1 MNILNKLT
9 IKHLTMNKK
18 RTIVSIIG
26 IVLSTAL
33 MVGIGL
39 LLSTFRELMIDDI
52 VQYKGDYHAAIVN
65 VDTSKVSTIDN
76 NSNVDN
82 LYYKQYMGYS
92 KIDNEEAEY
101 MYKPYYELYGASDS
115 YFDNLELLSGRLPNS
130 SDEIVI
136 SKHIDTYG
144 GIKLNVGDTITLN
157 LGDRYLNGEKLSGG
171 EYKEGE
177 TLEPTKTKT
186 YKIVGVVAR
195 DVLEDYSSPGYSV
208 FTKLDST
215 CDNGLTVFLKYNKPA
230 DSYKIS
236 ASIASSLGFKSIDA
250 DGEEYEEISYND
262 SLLSMYG
269 ASKYDNM
276 MGGMIGMLSIMLG
289 LVSIACIIVIYNS
302 FAISVMER
310 KKQFGLFSSIGAT
323 KKQIRKTVL
332 FEAIVVSI
340 IGIPLG
346 ILSAYLGIG
355 IVVLIMNNLLG
366 EMLNGINIHLSTYP
380 MFVLV
385 PILFMIITIFVS
397 AFLPAKKASKISPIE
412 AIRLND
418 DIKIKG
424 KKVKSPKWVKKL
436 FGIEGTIAHKNM
448 KRNKKKYRIT
458 VASLFISI
466 VLFISFSGYLTYT
479 LAGTS
484 SYLSVPEFDIEVE
497 YSDSVNSD
505 IIENIKKNEDVKE
518 SITFKMQ
525 YLYTTTDLKPMYTDK
540 YSQFLTDKSIE
551 VSNSVVVIVLEDDAY
566 TAYLKSIG
574 EKEAKPIIY
583 NKYSGIVYGENSRKG
598 YTYDRFDESKVGNIN
613 ISNEIYPE
621 TTGQNSKYKTITYE
635 TAEYNTEDQKPT
647 YETIDTLSDYYLTN
661 TSFLSLEML
670 EASTNP
676 IIILNNKLAEKYN
689 FADTNNILIIKAPEY
704 KHIDK
709 VINSYIDDG
718 KIKETDYFNYQNIAE
733 QMRLMKNLVLVM
745 KILIYGFI
753 TLVTLIG
760 VTSVFN
766 TINTSI
772 ALRRK
777 EFAVL
782 RSIGLTP
789 KGFNKT
795 LYFESLFFGL
805 KSLLYALPVSFGI
818 IYLMHLS
825 MNNIVQIEH
834 ILIPWESIII
844 AIIGVFI
851 VIGLSMIYATKRIKR
866 ENILDAIREENI

>member
-26 IVLSTAL
+26 IILSTAL

-39 LLSTFRELMIDDI
+39 LLSTFRELMIDDVI
-52 VQYKGDYHAAIVN
+52 QYKGDYHAAIVD
-65 VDTSKVSTIDN
+65 VDTSKVSTIEN

-92 KIDNEEAEY
+92 KITNENEEY

-115 YFDNLELLSGRLPNS
+115 YFDTLELLDGRLPNNT
-130 SDEIVI
+130 DEIVI

-144 GIKLNVGDTITLN
+144 DIKLNVGDTLTLN
-157 LGDRYLNGEKLSGG
+157 LGDRYLNNEKVTSV
-171 EYKEGE
+171 EYVQGE
-177 TLEPTKTKT
+177 TIKDTKTKT

-195 DVLEDYSSPGYSV
+195 DVLEDYSSPGYSI
-208 FTKLDST
+208 FTKLDNT

-230 DSYKIS
+230 KSYKIS

-250 DGEEYEEISYND
+250 AGEEYEEISYND

-332 FEAIVVSI
+332 FEAIVVSL

-346 ILSAYLGIG
+346 IVSAYLGIG

-385 PILFMIITIFVS
+385 PILFMIITIFAS

-424 KKVKSPKWVKKL
+424 KKVKSPKWINRL
-436 FGIEGTIAHKNM
+436 FGIEGTLAHKNM

-484 SYLSVPEFDIEVE
+484 SYLGVPEFDIEVE
-497 YSDSVNSD
+497 YSDSVSND
-505 IIENIKKNEDVKE
+505 IIENIKKNEDVKD

-551 VSNSVVVIVLEDDAY
+551 SSNNVVVIVLDDEAY
-566 TAYLKSIG
+566 TNYLKSIG
-574 EKEAKPIIY
+574 EKEVKPIIY

-598 YTYDRFDESKVGNIN
+598 YTYTRFDESKMGNIN

-621 TTGQNSKYKTITYE
+621 TTETNQENQN
-635 TAEYNTEDQKPT
+635 PT
-647 YETIDTLSDYYLTN
+647 YDTIDTLSDYYLTS
-661 TSFLSLEML
+661 TGFLSLEML

-676 IIILNNKLAEKYN
+676 IIILNNKLAENYN
-689 FADTNNILIIKAPEY
+689 LVDTNNILIIKAPEY

-709 VINSYIDDG
+709 LINGYIDDE

-825 MNNIVQIEH
+825 MNNIVQLEH

-844 AIIGVFI
+844 AIVGVFI

>member
-18 RTIVSIIG
+18 RTIVSIVG

-52 VQYKGDYHAAIVN
+52 IQYKGDYHASIVD
-65 VDTSKVSTIDN
+65 VATDKISVIEN
-76 NSNVDN
+76 NSNVDSS
-82 LYYKQYMGYS
+82 YYRQYMGYS
-92 KIDNEEAEY
+92 LITNAGYDY
-101 MYKPYYELYGASDS
+101 TYKPYYELYGASDS
-115 YFDNLELLSGRLPNS
+115 YFDTLELLDGRLPKNS
-130 SDEIVI
+130 SEIVI
-136 SKHIDTYG
+136 SKHIETEG
-144 GIKLNVGDTITLN
+144 GIELKIGETITLN
-157 LGDRYLNGEKLSGG
+157 LGDRYLDGEEITRP
-171 EYKEGE
+171 EYVEGE
-177 TLEPTKTKT
+177 ALGETTSKT
-186 YKIVGVVAR
+186 YTIVGIVAR
-195 DVLEDYSSPGYSV
+195 DLQENYSAPGYSI
-208 FTKLDST
+208 FTKLDSN
-215 CDNGLTVFLKYNKPA
+215 CDNGLTVFIKYKKPA

-250 DGEEYEEISYND
+250 EGEEYEEISYND

-332 FEAIVVSI
+332 FEAVVVSL

-346 ILSAYLGIG
+346 IASAYLGIG

-366 EMLNGINIHLSTYP
+366 DMLEGIAIHLCTYP
-380 MFVLV
+380 MFILA
-385 PILFMIITIFVS
+385 PILFMIVTIFIS

-424 KKVKSPKWVKKL
+424 KKVKAPKWINKL
-436 FGIEGTIAHKNM
+436 FGVEGTIAYKNM

-466 VLFISFSGYLTYT
+466 VLFISFSGYMKYT
-479 LAGTS
+479 LAGTT
-484 SYLSVPEFDIEVE
+484 SYLNVPEFDIEVE

-505 IIENIKKNEDVKE
+505 IINNIKNNVDVKE
-518 SITFKMQ
+518 SITYKMVMLQ
-525 YLYTTTDLKPMYTDK
+525 TTTDLSKMYTDK
-540 YSQFLTDKSIE
+540 FSDFIKSKNIE
-551 VSNSVVVIVLEDDAY
+551 TGNNINVIVLDDKSY
-566 TAYLKSIG
+566 DSYLKKIG
-574 EKEAKPIIY
+574 GKEAKPILY
-583 NKYSGIVYGENSRKG
+583 NKYSGIVYSSNSRKG
-598 YTYDRFDESKVGNIN
+598 YTYDRFDTNNLVDIDISKP
-613 ISNEIYPE
+613 IYDEQAASLDPE
-621 TTGQNSKYKTITYE
+621 NYIPVT
-635 TAEYNTEDQKPT
+635 
-647 YETIDTLSDYYLTN
+647 ETIDTISDYYV
-661 TSFLSLEML
+661 TSEDLLSLEVL
-670 EASTNP
+670 AAQTTP
-676 IIILNNKLAEKYN
+676 VIILNSDQAKNYELSTY
-689 FADTNNILIIKAPEY
+689 NNILIIKSPSYAN
-704 KHIDK
+704 IDK
-709 VINSYIDDG
+709 VINDYVDG
-718 KIKETDYFNYQNIAE
+718 DKIKDTDYFYYINIAE
-733 QMRLMKNLVLVM
+733 QMKMMKNLILVI

-789 KGFNKT
+789 KGFDKI
-795 LYFESLFFGL
+795 LRFESLFFGL
-805 KSLLYALPVSFGI
+805 KSLLYGLPVSFGI
-818 IYLMHLS
+818 LYLMHLS
-825 MNNIVQIEH
+825 MNNIVELGSM
-834 ILIPWESIII
+834 LIPWGSILI
-844 AIIGVFI
+844 AILGVFV

>member
-18 RTIVSIIG
+18 RTIVSIVG

-52 VQYKGDYHAAIVN
+52 IQYKGDYHASIVD
-65 VDTSKVSTIDN
+65 VDKNKISVIEN
-76 NSNVDN
+76 NSNVDS
-82 LYYKQYMGYS
+82 LYYRQYMGYS
-92 KIDNEEAEY
+92 LITNPDYKY
-101 MYKPYYELYGASDS
+101 TYKPYYKLYGASDS
-115 YFDNLELLSGRLPNS
+115 YFDTLELLDGRLPKNS
-130 SDEIVI
+130 NEIVI
-136 SKHIDTYG
+136 SKHIETEG
-144 GIKLNVGDTITLN
+144 GIELKVGDTITLN
-157 LGDRYLNGEKLSGG
+157 LGDRYLNGEELNVP
-171 EYKEGE
+171 EYTEGE
-177 TLEPTKTKT
+177 TLGEITSKT
-186 YKIVGVVAR
+186 YNIVGIVSR
-195 DVLEDYSSPGYSV
+195 DLQEDYSSPGYSI
-208 FTKLDST
+208 FTKLDSNS
-215 CDNGLTVFLKYNKPA
+215 DNGLTVFVKYNKPA

-250 DGEEYEEISYND
+250 EGENYEEISYND

-332 FEAIVVSI
+332 FEAAVVSI

-346 ILSAYLGIG
+346 IASAYLGIG

-366 EMLNGINIHLSTYP
+366 DMLNGISIHLCTYP
-380 MFVLV
+380 TFIIA
-385 PILFMIITIFVS
+385 PILFMIVTIFIS

-424 KKVKSPKWVKKL
+424 KKVRAPKWINKV
-436 FGIEGTIAHKNM
+436 FGVEGTIAYKNM

-466 VLFISFSGYLTYT
+466 VLFISFSGYMTYT
-479 LAGTS
+479 LAGTT
-484 SYLSVPEFDIEVE
+484 SYLNVPEFDIEVE

-505 IIENIKKNEDVKE
+505 IINNIKNNEDVKE
-518 SITFKMQ
+518 SVSYKM
-525 YLYTTTDLKPMYTDK
+525 LNRVTTTDLSTMYTNK
-540 YSQFLTDKSIE
+540 YADFIKSKNIE
-551 VSNSVVVIVLEDDAY
+551 LGNNIIVIVLDDQSY
-566 TAYLKSIG
+566 NTYLKKLG
-574 EKEAKPIIY
+574 KKEAKPIIY
-583 NKYSGIVYGENSRKG
+583 NKYSGIVYSTNSRKG
-598 YTYDRFDESKVGNIN
+598 YTYDRFDNSKLGDIN
-613 ISNEIYPE
+613 ISKEVYDEEKSSIDPE
-621 TTGQNSKYKTITYE
+621 NYVSTTE
-635 TAEYNTEDQKPT
+635 TV
-647 YETIDTLSDYYLTN
+647 DTLSDYYVT
-661 TSFLSLEML
+661 TESFLSVEVL
-670 EASTNP
+670 AADVTP
-676 IIILNNKLAEKYN
+676 IIVLNNDQAKNYGLDDAH
-689 FADTNNILIIKAPEY
+689 NILIIKSPSY
-704 KHIDK
+704 KNVDK
-709 VINSYIDDG
+709 VINDYVDG
-718 KIKETDYFNYQNIAE
+718 DKIKETDYFNYMNIAE
-733 QMRLMKNLVLVM
+733 QMKMMKNLILVI

-789 KGFNKT
+789 KGFTKT
-795 LYFESLFFGL
+795 LRFESLFFGL
-805 KSLLYALPVSFGI
+805 KSLLYGLPVSFGI
-818 IYLMHLS
+818 LYLMYLS
-825 MNNIVQIEH
+825 MNNIVELGH
-834 ILIPWESIII
+834 ILIPWGSVLI
-844 AIIGVFI
+844 AVLGVFA
-851 VIGLSMIYATKRIKR
+851 VIGLSMIYATKRIKN

>member
-18 RTIVSIIG
+18 RTIVSIVG

-52 VQYKGDYHAAIVN
+52 IQYKGDYHAAIVD
-65 VDTSKVSTIDN
+65 VDNDKISVIEN
-76 NSNVDN
+76 NSNVDS
-82 LYYKQYMGYS
+82 LYYRQYMGYS
-92 KIDNEEAEY
+92 LITDKDYEY
-101 MYKPYYELYGASDS
+101 TYKPYYKLYGASDS
-115 YFDNLELLSGRLPNS
+115 YFDSLELLDGRLPENS
-130 SDEIVI
+130 SEIVI
-136 SKHIDTYG
+136 SKHIETEG
-144 GIKLNVGDTITLN
+144 SIELNIGDTITLN
-157 LGDRYLNGEKLSGG
+157 LGDRYLDGEELHSL
-171 EYKEGE
+171 EYAEGE
-177 TLEPTKTKT
+177 TLGATTSKT
-186 YKIVGVVAR
+186 YTIVGIVSR
-195 DVLEDYSSPGYSV
+195 DLQEDYSSAGYSI
-208 FTKLDST
+208 FTKLDSN
-215 CDNGLTVFLKYNKPA
+215 CDNNLTVFIKYNEPA
-230 DSYKIS
+230 NSYKIS

-332 FEAIVVSI
+332 FEAVVVSI

-346 ILSAYLGIG
+346 IISAYLGIG
-355 IVVLIMNNLLG
+355 IVVFIMNNLLG
-366 EMLNGINIHLSTYP
+366 DMLNGISIQLCTYP
-380 MFVLV
+380 MFILA

-424 KKVKSPKWVKKL
+424 KKVKAPRWINKV
-436 FGIEGTIAHKNM
+436 FGVEGTIAYKNM

-466 VLFISFSGYLTYT
+466 VLFISFSGYMTYT
-479 LAGTS
+479 LAGTT
-484 SYLSVPEFDIEVE
+484 SYLNVPEFDIEVE
-497 YSDSVNSD
+497 YSDSVDSD
-505 IIENIKKNEDVKE
+505 IINTIKNNEDVKE
-518 SITFKMQ
+518 SVSYKM
-525 YLYTTTDLKPMYTDK
+525 LNLETTTDLSTMYTDK
-540 YSQFLTDKSIE
+540 YSDFLTDKGISVGSSI
-551 VSNSVVVIVLEDDAY
+551 IVLVLDDDTY
-566 TAYLKSIG
+566 NTYLKQIG
-574 EKEAKPIIY
+574 EKVAKPIIY
-583 NKYSGIVYGENSRKG
+583 NKYSGIVYSTNSRKG
-598 YTYDRFDESKVGNIN
+598 YTYNRFDTNKLVDIN
-613 ISNEIYPE
+613 ISKQVYGE
-621 TTGQNSKYKTITYE
+621 TTELNPEYE
-635 TAEYNTEDQKPT
+635 EPT
-647 YETIDTLSDYYLTN
+647 YETIDTISDYYVTTEDL
-661 TSFLSLEML
+661 LSVEVL
-670 EASTNP
+670 AADVTP
-676 IIILNNKLAEKYN
+676 IIILNNDQAKNYELV
-689 FADTNNILIIKAPEY
+689 DCNNVLIIKAPSY
-704 KHIDK
+704 KNVDK
-709 VINSYIDDG
+709 VINDYIDSD
-718 KIKETDYFNYQNIAE
+718 KIKETDYFYYMNIAE
-733 QMRLMKNLVLVM
+733 QMKMMKNLILVI

-760 VTSVFN
+760 ITSVFN

-795 LYFESLFFGL
+795 LRFESLFFGL
-805 KSLLYALPVSFGI
+805 KSLLYGLPVSFGI
-818 IYLMHLS
+818 LYLMYLS
-825 MNNIVQIEH
+825 MNNIVELGH
-834 ILIPWESIII
+834 ILIPWGSVLI
-844 AIIGVFI
+844 AVLGVFA
-851 VIGLSMIYATKRIKR
+851 VIGLSMIYATKRIKN

>member
-18 RTIVSIIG
+18 RTIVSIVG
-26 IVLSTAL
+26 IILSTAL

-39 LLSTFRELMIDDI
+39 LLSTFRELMIDDVI
-52 VQYKGDYHAAIVN
+52 QYKGDYHASIVD
-65 VDTSKVSTIDN
+65 VATDKISVIEN
-76 NSNVDN
+76 NSNVDS
-82 LYYKQYMGYS
+82 LYYRQYIGYS
-92 KIDNEEAEY
+92 LITNTDYKNT
-101 MYKPYYELYGASDS
+101 YKPYYKLYGASDS
-115 YFDNLELLSGRLPNS
+115 YFDSLELLDGRLPENS
-130 SDEIVI
+130 NEIVI
-136 SKHIDTYG
+136 SKHIETEG
-144 GIKLNVGDTITLN
+144 GIELKVGDTITLN
-157 LGDRYLNGEKLSGG
+157 LGDRYLNGEDLDDLD
-171 EYKEGE
+171 YAEGE
-177 TLEPTKTKT
+177 TLGKTTAKT
-186 YKIVGVVAR
+186 YNIVGIVSR
-195 DVLEDYSSPGYSV
+195 DLQESYSSPGYSI
-208 FTKLDST
+208 FTKLDSN
-215 CDNGLTVFLKYNKPA
+215 CDNGLTVFVKYNKPA

-250 DGEEYEEISYND
+250 EGENYEEISYND

-332 FEAIVVSI
+332 FEAAIVSI

-346 ILSAYLGIG
+346 IASAYLGIG
-355 IVVLIMNNLLG
+355 VVVLIMNNLLG
-366 EMLNGINIHLSTYP
+366 DMLNGISVHLCTYP
-380 MFVLV
+380 MFILA
-385 PILFMIITIFVS
+385 PILFMIITVFVS

-424 KKVKSPKWVKKL
+424 KKVKAPKWINKL
-436 FGIEGTIAHKNM
+436 FGVEGTIAYKNM

-466 VLFISFSGYLTYT
+466 VLFISFSGYMKYT
-479 LAGTS
+479 LAGAT
-484 SYLSVPEFDIEVE
+484 SYLNVPEFDIEVQ
-497 YSDSVNSD
+497 YSDTINSD
-505 IIENIKKNEDVKE
+505 IINNIKHNEDVKE
-518 SITFKMQ
+518 SITYKMLSLQ
-525 YLYTTTDLKPMYTDK
+525 TTTDLSTMYTDK
-540 YSQFLTDKSIE
+540 YNDFIKSKNIK
-551 VSNSVVVIVLEDDAY
+551 SDNNITAIVLDDESY
-566 TAYLKSIG
+566 NAYLKQIG
-574 EKEAKPIIY
+574 KKEAKPIIY
-583 NKYSGIVYGENSRKG
+583 NKYSGIVYGNNSRKG
-598 YTYDRFDESKVGNIN
+598 YTYNRFDTNKLGDIN
-613 ISNEIYPE
+613 ISKQVID
-621 TTGQNSKYKTITYE
+621 E
-635 TAEYNTEDQKPT
+635 TAAASDSKNYTPKTETVD
-647 YETIDTLSDYYLTN
+647 TISDYYVTTEN
-661 TSFLSLEML
+661 FLSVEVLTAEV
-670 EASTNP
+670 TP
-676 IIILNNKLAEKYN
+676 TIILNNEQAKNYGL
-689 FADTNNILIIKAPEY
+689 DSSNNILIIKSPSY
-704 KHIDK
+704 NSVDK
-709 VINSYIDDG
+709 VIKDYVDG
-718 KIKETDYFNYQNIAE
+718 DKIKDTDHFSYMNVAE
-733 QMRLMKNLVLVM
+733 QMKMMKNLVLVI

-795 LYFESLFFGL
+795 LRFESLFFGL
-805 KSLLYALPVSFGI
+805 KSLLYGLPVSFAI
-818 IYLMHLS
+818 LYLMHLS
-825 MNNIVQIEH
+825 MNNIVELGQV
-834 ILIPWESIII
+834 LIPWGSILI
-844 AIIGVFI
+844 AILGVFA
-851 VIGLSMIYATKRIKR
+851 VIGLSMIYATKRIKN